1 MGCAVS
7 GEIDRN
13 PGIGIGFLEVDS
25 HVVVVVVAVFFAVVA
40 EAKSVVV
47 TDFFGLGLALTVA
60 LQNVVG
66 EERNS
71 LPGRRRKVTRWKAT

>member
-1 MGCAVS
+1 VGCAVS

-25 HVVVVVVAVFFAVVA
+25 HVVVVVAVFFAVVA

-47 TDFFGLGLALTVA
+47 TDFFGLGLALIVA